1 MRAMRRPWTV
11 MTLTHL
17 GNVVELLKG
26 GGGKLSP
33 VAADSG
39 DVRKPR
45 GQG

>member
-1 MRAMRRPWTV
+1 MGTRRQHWES
-11 MTLTHL
+11 MTLKYV
-17 GNVVELLKG
+17 GNVHELLRG

-33 VAADSG
+33 VTADTG